1 MSLVA
6 CGEGEDPVSPPP
18 PPPPDVPR
26 AASIAVVSGDEQ
38 RAEAG
43 ATLPEPV
50 VVRVAGAGGSPVGG
64 ATVTFTPAEGH
75 GTADPAE
82 AVTDAAGLARTV
94 WTLGDADEQT
104 LTAAVADGP
113 SVQVTAGLL
122 TPDDFVRA
130 IAVVSGDGQLGGAG
144 AALPE
149 PVVVRA
155 VDEAGVPVAGA
166 TVTFRPDAGHGTAD
180 PPEALTDTA
189 GLARTVWTLGESVGT
204 QTLTAVIND
213 VFARVSATANNPDRA
228 ALEAFYHA
236 TGGPDWAN
244 NENWLTDAPLGQWYG
259 VDAGDGG
266 RVAVVDLY
274 QNNLAGGIPAQIG
287 ELAWLETLGV
297 KDNGITSVP
306 SEIGRLARLETLD
319 LTGNALTSV
328 PPEVFDLPELDLL
341 GLARNRLTRIPPEMG
356 NAPKLRSA
364 NLRLNELAGDIP
376 PELGN
381 MPALGWLDLS
391 ANRLTGDIPPELG
404 SASSLLSLRLD
415 GNELTGGIPPELG
428 SLARLFRLQLNN
440 NRLSGSIPPEIGR
453 LERLEELLLNDNRLS
468 GAIPTELGLLAALQ
482 ELDLSRNDLEGTVP
496 PELGTLGNLRA
507 LRLSNNAALEGMLP
521 VRRSTGDLN
530 PGRKS
535 RKS

>member
-1 MSLVA
+1 MA
-6 CGEGEDPVSPPP
+6 CGEGEDPVS

-38 RAEAG
+38 RAVAG
-43 ATLPEPV
+43 TTLPEPV
-50 VVRVAGAGGSPVGG
+50 VVRVAAASGAPLGG
-64 ATVTFTPAEGH
+64 ATVTFTTAEGN

-213 VFARVSATANNPDRA
+213 VFARVSATANTPDRA

-236 TGGPDWAN
+236 TGGPDWDN
-244 NENWLTDAPLGQWYG
+244 NENWLTDASASDSGTAWIRTM
-259 VDAGDGG
+259 A
-266 RVAVVDLY
+266 VASRWWICIRTTL
-274 QNNLAGGIPAQIG
+274 QEASPPRSANSHG
-287 ELAWLETLGV
+287 LEPWASKTTGSRPFLP
-297 KDNGITSVP
+297 KSAA
-306 SEIGRLARLETLD
+306 SRASKTLD

-341 GLARNRLTRIPPEMG
+341 GLARNRLTRIPPELG
-356 NAPKLRSA
+356 NAPKLRNA

-376 PELGN
+376 
-381 MPALGWLDLS
+381 
-391 ANRLTGDIPPELG
+391 
-404 SASSLLSLRLD
+404 
-415 GNELTGGIPPELG
+415 
-428 SLARLFRLQLNN
+428 ARNWGTCR
-440 NRLSGSIPPEIGR
+440 RWAGSIFR
-453 LERLEELLLNDNRLS
+453 
-468 GAIPTELGLLAALQ
+468 Q
-482 ELDLSRNDLEGTVP
+482 TV
-496 PELGTLGNLRA
+496 
-507 LRLSNNAALEGMLP
+507 
-521 VRRSTGDLN
+521 
-530 PGRKS
+530 
-535 RKS
+535 